1 MTAGTAPSTTPTGAP
16 RTSIFASTRNG
27 TDPRVASVWTRR
39 QVAENNARAL
49 VGRAFPRVRGMIRE
63 PSWVFFEILLPFLT
77 TSAFVLVYRTLQAP
91 EAYVGFVVLGGAM
104 AAFWLNVVWMMAA
117 QLYWEKDQ
125 GNLELYFAAPM
136 NLMSVLLG
144 MAVGGLIMSST
155 RALAILVVSTW
166 VFGVTF
172 DVQQWG
178 LLLAVFFITLSALY
192 GLGMAM
198 ASLSLL
204 WGREAFHL
212 TNVMIEPVYFVSG
225 LNFPVGRLGAL
236 GAIALA
242 TIPFAVGLDAMRQL
256 VFTGQPYI
264 TGTPSPQVEALI
276 LVGMTVGFTLAARWL
291 IRRIE
296 RMARARGT
304 LSLRW
309 Q

>member
-1 MTAGTAPSTTPTGAP
+1 VSAEPAP
-16 RTSIFASTRNG
+16 SIFASTRGG
-27 TDPRVASVWTRR
+27 TDPRTASLWTRR
-39 QVAENNARAL
+39 QVVENNARAL
-49 VGRAFPRVRGMIRE
+49 VGRAFPRVRGMARE

-91 EAYVGFVVLGGAM
+91 EAYVGFVILGGAM

-136 NLMSVLLG
+136 NLMSILLG
-144 MAVGGLIMSST
+144 MAIGGLIMSTT
-155 RALAILVVSTW
+155 RATAILVVSTI

-172 DVQQWG
+172 NVEQWG
-178 LLLAVFFITLSALY
+178 LLLAVFLLTMSALY

-198 ASLSLL
+198 ASLYLL
-204 WGREAFHL
+204 WGREAFHM

-225 LNFPVGRLGAL
+225 LNFPVGKLGAL
-236 GAIALA
+236 GAVAIA

-256 VFTGQPYI
+256 VFAGEPYI
-264 TGTPSPQVEALI
+264 TGTPSPEIEALI
-276 LVGMTVGFTLAARWL
+276 LVAMTIGFTLAARWL
-291 IRRIE
+291 IRTIE
-296 RMARARGT
+296 RMARGRGS
-304 LSLRW
+304 LSIRW

>member
-1 MTAGTAPSTTPTGAP
+1 M
-16 RTSIFASTRNG
+16 
-27 TDPRVASVWTRR
+27 
-39 QVAENNARAL
+39 
-49 VGRAFPRVRGMIRE
+49 
-63 PSWVFFEILLPFLT
+63 
-77 TSAFVLVYRTLQAP
+77 
-91 EAYVGFVVLGGAM
+91 
-104 AAFWLNVVWMMAA
+104 
-117 QLYWEKDQ
+117 
-125 GNLELYFAAPM
+125 
-136 NLMSVLLG
+136 
-144 MAVGGLIMSST
+144 
-155 RALAILVVSTW
+155 VSTW

-178 LLLAVFFITLSALY
+178 LLLAVFFLTLSALY

-198 ASLSLL
+198 ASLYLL

-236 GAIALA
+236 GAVAIA

-276 LVGMTVGFTLAARWL
+276 LVAMTFGFTLAARWL